1 MFGVAGRPTRPSSY
15 TWLATLITESF
26 GEGAMSIGS
35 RCARAAAVGGG
46 LGALW
51 ALGWSL
57 GAATVSPSGGT
68 DCSAQSFCVGYG
80 LLVVPALL
88 VAGALAAWPLL
99 YAAGVRPA
107 VLPAVVGPAVVFA
120 LYYVVANIQFPS
132 QDGNVPYLVLSAL
145 AVLIGY
151 VVAAL
156 VTAPELPTRW
166 RVLAIAVVLTAVL
179 VASRML
185 I

>member
-1 MFGVAGRPTRPSSY
+1 
-15 TWLATLITESF
+15 
-26 GEGAMSIGS
+26 MSIGN

-51 ALGWSL
+51 ALGWAL
-57 GAATVSPSGGT
+57 AAATTSPSEGT
-68 DCSAQSFCVGYG
+68 GCPAQNFCLGYAV
-80 LLVVPALL
+80 LVVPALL
-88 VAGALAAWPLL
+88 IAGAIAAWPLL
-99 YAAGVRPA
+99 YWAGVRPA
-107 VLPAVVGPAVVFA
+107 VLPAVVGPVVVLA
-120 LYYVVANIQFPS
+120 LYYVVANIQFSS
-132 QDGNVPYLVLSAL
+132 QDGNVPYLILTGL

-166 RVLAIAVVLTAVL
+166 RVLAIVVVLAALL
-179 VASRML
+179 VVSRTL